1 MPSIPLQKD
10 IIYGPVLSRRLGR
23 SLGINLLPT
32 DRKVCS
38 FDCVYCQYGRTTE
51 PTFSPGVD
59 DLPTISDVVAAVE
72 KALKKPHTIDTLT
85 FSGNGEPTLHPQ
97 FPEIVRSIK
106 RLRDDFRP
114 EVKLA
119 VLSNSS
125 RVMDSAIVDALSLLD
140 APMMKLD
147 AGDEI
152 TLREINQPVARLHLE
167 DILIGLQSV
176 KNLMIQCVFI
186 EGEVSNSSG
195 QAYEQWASKLSIL
208 RPRKVHI
215 YSTERP
221 TPRSDVG
228 CLSPKKLR
236 SIEEDLQKRFDL
248 NVDAFW
254 RE

>member
-59 DLPTISDVVAAVE
+59 DLPTFSDVVAAVE

-152 TLREINQPVARLHLE
+152 TLREINQPVARLHHRGGGFKQQRAG
-167 DILIGLQSV
+167 IRAMGI
-176 KNLMIQCVFI
+176 
-186 EGEVSNSSG
+186 
-195 QAYEQWASKLSIL
+195 
-208 RPRKVHI
+208 
-215 YSTERP
+215 
-221 TPRSDVG
+221 
-228 CLSPKKLR
+228 
-236 SIEEDLQKRFDL
+236 
-248 NVDAFW
+248 
-254 RE
+254 